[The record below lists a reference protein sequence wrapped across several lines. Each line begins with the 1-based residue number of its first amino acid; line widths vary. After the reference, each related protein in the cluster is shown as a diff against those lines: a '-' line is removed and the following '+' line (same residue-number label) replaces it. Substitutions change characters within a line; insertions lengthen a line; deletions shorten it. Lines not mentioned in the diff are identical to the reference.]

1 MSQLDEL
8 VQSSPIPSW
17 RPFAYLIITVLV
29 AAIVW
34 STLAELEEVATAD
47 AAVVPRDQI
56 KVIQHLEGGIIQ
68 VIHVRE
74 GDTVEED
81 QPLLQLVLGTQTLN
95 RNELQAR
102 LESQVLTRA
111 RYEAQAQGE
120 DLAFPPDVAARQPTI
135 VASER
140 RAFESRASELNST
153 IAGLRSQV
161 EQRGLEVQEFVS
173 RRAQLIRELG
183 SNREKLESAREK
195 ESISADLLERGLT
208 TRVEHIELEQEALD
222 LQKDINKTE
231 GDIEIVEVA
240 IPRTRTA
247 QREVEERIREVRL
260 TFRREANERLAE
272 VDGEI
277 ASTRELLA
285 QASAQQQRAVITS
298 PIGGTVKNLLI
309 NTVGGVVQPG
319 QPIMEIVPGGENL
332 IVEAKLN
339 PIDIG
344 FIEVG
349 QPAMVKLTTY
359 DFVRY
364 GGLEGTVIE
373 VAPDST
379 IEENGDPYFRV
390 RVETEKTYLGDEPG
404 DLPIFAGMVATVDI
418 KTGTKSVAKYLIR
431 PVLKLRYEAFRER

>member
-68 VIHVRE
+68 VIHVR
-74 GDTVEED
+74 
-81 QPLLQLVLGTQTLN
+81 
-95 RNELQAR
+95 
-102 LESQVLTRA
+102 
-111 RYEAQAQGE
+111 
-120 DLAFPPDVAARQPTI
+120 
-135 VASER
+135 
-140 RAFESRASELNST
+140 
-153 IAGLRSQV
+153 
-161 EQRGLEVQEFVS
+161 
-173 RRAQLIRELG
+173 
-183 SNREKLESAREK
+183 
-195 ESISADLLERGLT
+195 
-208 TRVEHIELEQEALD
+208 
-222 LQKDINKTE
+222 E

-319 QPIMEIVPGGENL
+319 QPIMAIVPGGENL

-349 QPAMVKLTTY
+349 QPAVVKLTTY

-364 GGLEGTVIE
+364 GGLEGTLIE